1 MNMSPA
7 RRQLLAGAALAA
19 VMLATAGCTAS
30 PHADVVR
37 LDWATTTTT
46 TTASTSTVPAA
57 VIATA
62 PSTTAPPPTTAPAPD
77 QRLLAAARVPQSRLS
92 WVCRTDPGPDGA
104 TRRHAVFVR
113 NIGGSGLPDTS
124 RQQVLAQLPRI
135 EDNLD
140 VYCTA
145 EQLTGVPALV
155 LAAIHYREANND
167 PTRSIMSG
175 EPLGAVNPDTHVIEG
190 TTLLDNAL
198 SAADHLTSGAAQIYG
213 VTVDRHMSSIELA
226 YTAAAFNRGGR
237 YCRADQLHPM
247 RSPYVA
253 AGLVDANVGMPWPD
267 LGSDDGGP
275 ESWGEPPS
283 VRGRPDP
290 RIGVLT
296 ILRGLGSEI
305 TAPAF
310 SWNTDEVVI
319 ACR

>member
-155 LAAIHYREANND
+155 LAAIA
-167 PTRSIMSG
+167 T
-175 EPLGAVNPDTHVIEG
+175 
-190 TTLLDNAL
+190 
-198 SAADHLTSGAAQIYG
+198 
-213 VTVDRHMSSIELA
+213 
-226 YTAAAFNRGGR
+226 
-237 YCRADQLHPM
+237 
-247 RSPYVA
+247 
-253 AGLVDANVGMPWPD
+253 
-267 LGSDDGGP
+267 
-275 ESWGEPPS
+275 
-283 VRGRPDP
+283 RGRGLHDRLAHTWLVP
-290 RIGVLT
+290 R
-296 ILRGLGSEI
+296 
-305 TAPAF
+305 
-310 SWNTDEVVI
+310 
-319 ACR
+319 